1 LNVKIRHVGVVVK
14 DLELWLAI
22 LVEDFKFYIWRD
34 QIEEGQFISDLVG
47 ILKTKVRTVK
57 LKDSNNSVIELLQF
71 ESPTKHYEEP
81 SGLQP
86 NSLGITHIA
95 LQVTSIDD
103 AIGKLFARGFSP
115 ICAPLVSADGLA
127 KVSYV
132 RGPEKVLLEI
142 VELVSE
148 S

>member
-1 LNVKIRHVGVVVK
+1 MNVKIRHVGVVVK